1 MERNV
6 KVEIERVGKKLKLF
20 SKIRC
25 VAYKLVGGERNK
37 VTYVWR
43 RNEGRDLKK
52 TRKLDTEYK
61 LGHFQRIQKI
71 NNGE

>member
-25 VAYKLVGGERNK
+25 VAYKSVGGERNK
-37 VTYVWR
+37 GT
-43 RNEGRDLKK
+43 
-52 TRKLDTEYK
+52 
-61 LGHFQRIQKI
+61 
-71 NNGE
+71 